1 MTNLSPK
8 LGRGLLLAFSLPAVL
23 QGFMHAPA
31 ATIVQGV
38 YAKHAGLSLA
48 ALAGAIL
55 FTRIFDAV
63 IHPLI
68 GFLSDERQRRS
79 GTRKPWILA
88 GTVVSA
94 LGMWFL
100 FQPPPQASVAYF
112 TIWFLVTYLGWTLT
126 EIPYR
131 AWSFELSTDYVQR
144 NRLQVW
150 IGLGMMI
157 GLLAFYLI
165 PYVGKSLGLTDSTEF
180 DLKSMALGAML
191 VVLLLPIVN
200 LVALWRVPDGEVG
213 PARTTVTLRQAWQSI
228 VGNKPL
234 LWFAGAFI
242 VTTFASGMGTGV
254 AYLYIDVHLGLAK
267 QLGAVLAAGIPL
279 TLIGIPMW
287 GWLCSRYERHRVWA
301 WSVAV
306 LAVCTLGFGLVP
318 RGEAALVP
326 LVAIYVV
333 ALFCF
338 TSALVAAPAM
348 IGDIVDHGR
357 LLFGQDR
364 GGTYFAFYTLIV
376 TAVNAA
382 GTSFGLVML
391 DWFGFDATGK
401 TQTELGT
408 LGIKLI
414 YSWIPAAGFA
424 VTALLLWRFPIDR
437 ARHAQ
442 IVAELKARDAAI
454 SND

>member
-1 MTNLSPK
+1 MSDATTK
-8 LGRGLLLAFSLPAVL
+8 LPRGMVLAFALPAVM

-55 FTRIFDAV
+55 VTKIFDAV

-68 GFLSDERQRRS
+68 GFLSDEAQRRT

-88 GTVVSA
+88 GTAISA

-100 FQPPPQASVAYF
+100 FQPPAPATASYF
-112 TIWFLVTYLGWTLT
+112 TLWWLVTYLGWTLT

-180 DLKSMALGAML
+180 DLRALALGAML
-191 VVLLLPIVN
+191 VTLLLPIVN
-200 LVALWRVPDGEVG
+200 LIALWRVSDGEVG
-213 PARTTVTLRQAWQSI
+213 PARKRVSWGEGWQSI
-228 VGNKPL
+228 AGNKPL
-234 LWFAGAFI
+234 LWFSAAFV
-242 VTTFASGMGTGV
+242 VTTFAGGMANGV
-254 AYLYIDVHLGLAK
+254 AYLFIDVHLGLAK
-267 QLGAVLAAGIPL
+267 ELGAVLAGGVLLTLVGIPV
-279 TLIGIPMW
+279 W

-301 WSVAV
+301 LSVAA
-306 LAVCTLGFGLVP
+306 LALCSVAYGFVP
-318 RGEAALVP
+318 RGEGALIPAA
-326 LVAIYVV
+326 AIFVV
-333 ALFCF
+333 GLFCLVC
-338 TSALVAAPAM
+338 ALVAAPAM

-376 TAVNAA
+376 TGIAAA
-382 GTSFGLVML
+382 GTSFGLITL

-401 TQTELGT
+401 TESALGT
-408 LGIKLI
+408 LGIKVI
-414 YSWIPAAGFA
+414 YAWLPAVGYAI
-424 VTALLLWRFPIDR
+424 TALMLWHFPLTR
-437 ARHAQ
+437 ARHAE
-442 IVAELKARDAAI
+442 IVAELKAREAMPAA
-454 SND
+454 